1 MSEFDLRQ
9 AYPDRQA
16 SMKQEAAAS
25 SRPPDPEGG
34 EQAARDR
41 VGAGLRHRA
50 EDVPLSPLARPRP
63 FVTAAVIVGGRH
75 FDTDPVI
82 MHFAQK
88 LRSVT
93 GYGI

>member
-1 MSEFDLRQ
+1 MQRRTLLLITLMATGFKLEHIWSLNKD
-9 AYPDRQA
+9 APA
-16 SMKQEAAAS
+16 SRAVERAGHILC
-25 SRPPDPEGG
+25 RPILGG
-34 EQAARDR
+34 LHHHYVRI
-41 VGAGLRHRA
+41 G
-50 EDVPLSPLARPRP
+50 
-63 FVTAAVIVGGRH
+63 VTTGTGRH